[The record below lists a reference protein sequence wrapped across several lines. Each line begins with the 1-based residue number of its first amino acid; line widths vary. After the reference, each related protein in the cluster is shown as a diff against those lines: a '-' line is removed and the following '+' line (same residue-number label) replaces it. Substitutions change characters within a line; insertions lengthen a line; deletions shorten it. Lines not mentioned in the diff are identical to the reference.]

1 MAVGLGTE
9 DTPITA
15 TGPLEEGTPTLLLL
29 SVLLGGNEAEL
40 LELGNGMEVRVIE
53 TTGGGT
59 DPEPAG
65 DELVIVEAGGT
76 VLEETPVL
84 SGGLVLERSVTL
96 EETTLGV
103 DEGVPLV
110 VVDVGGEVTVDDGN
124 CVDTVEL
131 DPGGRAPGASL
142 LPLSGVRVHVFS
154 CITTSTPFATDGVR
168 VIKHF

>member
-9 DTPITA
+9 DTPITS
-15 TGPLEEGTPTLLLL
+15 TGPLEDGTPTLLLPV
-29 SVLLGGNEAEL
+29 SLGGNEAEL
-40 LELGNGMEVRVIE
+40 LKLGNGTEVRVIE

-65 DELVIVEAGGT
+65 GELVIVEAGET

-84 SGGLVLERSVTL
+84 GGGLVLERSVAL
-96 EETTLGV
+96 EEV

-110 VVDVGGEVTVDDGN
+110 LVNVEDKVRVDDGN
-124 CVDTVEL
+124 SVDTVEL

-142 LPLSGVRVHVFS
+142 LPLSGVSVHAFS
-154 CITTSTPFATDGVR
+154 CITMFTPFTTVGVR
-168 VIKHF
+168 VIAHV